1 MNILFMS
8 EVFFP
13 HGSGAEYATY
23 LYANLLKGEGVNVAV
38 ITNRFEGEAAFSE
51 DGLLRIY
58 RLSLFKNAGSL
69 KYSVLKRLDLLAS
82 SFLNKMLGW
91 ADVVYFPRFW
101 FPAIALAKAHG
112 KPVVVHMHDYISVC
126 SLSSL
131 FDETKSAICP
141 KTRRF
146 CSPKCVYS
154 FERAHSRN
162 LVKTFSSVFL
172 NTTVG
177 SYIPKLSRLADA
189 VICVS
194 TRQKEL
200 LVERERAFQNKSYV
214 VYNPFPDYSNLE
226 VKGQSFGYFG
236 GPDPLKGFN
245 VLYYAAS
252 KINKRRSKSLDI
264 QCTKFNTTNLK
275 FAGEIR
281 KLGFRL
287 HKRLEIP
294 DLENLY
300 MQLKSVLVPSIW
312 NEPWPYTI
320 VEALLRRR
328 FVVASRIGGMPEQV
342 EGCKGAILVEPGDS
356 KMLAEAIEY
365 VMDLSKEEV
374 VDLGSQN
381 REVFLSRFNNYSS
394 VRKFINLCE
403 NLD

>member
-23 LYANLLKGEGVNVAV
+23 LYAKLLKEEGVNVSV

-51 DGLLRIY
+51 EGTLRIY

-69 KYSVLKRLDLLAS
+69 KYSVLKRLDVLAS
-82 SFLNKMLGW
+82 SFLNNMLDW

-101 FPAIALAKAHG
+101 FPAIALAKAHR
-112 KPVVVHMHDYISVC
+112 KPVIVHMHDYVSVC

-131 FDETKSAICP
+131 FDEAEAAICP

-154 FERAHSRN
+154 FEKAHNRN
-162 LVKTFSSVFL
+162 LLGTLSSVLL

-177 SYIPKLSRLADA
+177 RYFPKLSKLADA
-189 VICVS
+189 IICVS

-200 LVERERAFQNKSYV
+200 LIERERAFQNKTYV

-226 VKGQSFGYFG
+226 IKGKSFGYFG
-236 GPDPLKGFN
+236 GPDPLKGFT
-245 VLYYAAS
+245 VLYNAAS
-252 KINKRRSKSLDI
+252 QINKRSPKSLDI

-275 FAGEIR
+275 FANELG
-281 KLGFRL
+281 KMGFRL
-287 HKRLEIP
+287 HKRLEIA

-320 VEALLRRR
+320 VEALVRRR

-342 EGCKGAILVEPGDS
+342 AGCKGVILVQPGDS
-356 KMLAEAIEY
+356 KMLADAIEH
-365 VMDLSKEEV
+365 VMDLSMEEV

-381 REVFLSRFNNYSS
+381 REAFLSRFNNYSS

-403 NLD
+403 KLD

>member
-1 MNILFMS
+1 M
-8 EVFFP
+8 
-13 HGSGAEYATY
+13 
-23 LYANLLKGEGVNVAV
+23 
-38 ITNRFEGEAAFSE
+38 IT
-51 DGLLRIY
+51 
-58 RLSLFKNAGSL
+58 
-69 KYSVLKRLDLLAS
+69 
-82 SFLNKMLGW
+82 
-91 ADVVYFPRFW
+91 
-101 FPAIALAKAHG
+101 
-112 KPVVVHMHDYISVC
+112 C

-252 KINKRRSKSLDI
+252 KINKILMCFFINSKSHYTFLVNT
-264 QCTKFNTTNLK
+264 TKFMTLSLTNQ
-275 FAGEIR
+275 
-281 KLGFRL
+281 L
-287 HKRLEIP
+287 HSD
-294 DLENLY
+294 DL
-300 MQLKSVLVPSIW
+300 
-312 NEPWPYTI
+312 
-320 VEALLRRR
+320 
-328 FVVASRIGGMPEQV
+328 
-342 EGCKGAILVEPGDS
+342 
-356 KMLAEAIEY
+356 
-365 VMDLSKEEV
+365 
-374 VDLGSQN
+374 
-381 REVFLSRFNNYSS
+381 
-394 VRKFINLCE
+394 
-403 NLD
+403 